1 MHIQRLV
8 RYIALALL
16 AWIVL
21 NAHLMGMTLLG
32 IGIYPNDFRF
42 IFCALSGSVWLN
54 SVEPCALL
62 LITQIFILMAGLSI
76 WFWRPNLLTA
86 TVLSLAGMF
95 GGPFAVWA
103 LGYPQFSIPI
113 ASVVFL
119 AGFLLHH
126 IWRKHAASRSAQ
138 RP

>member
-1 MHIQRLV
+1 MHMQRLV
-8 RYIALALL
+8 RYIVLALL

-21 NAHLMGMTLLG
+21 NAHLMGMALLG
-32 IGIYPNDFRF
+32 IGIYPNDSRF

-103 LGYPQFSIPI
+103 LGYPQSSIPV

-119 AGFLLHH
+119 VGFLLHH
-126 IWRKHAASRSAQ
+126 IWRKHAASRSVP

>member
-1 MHIQRLV
+1 
-8 RYIALALL
+8 
-16 AWIVL
+16 
-21 NAHLMGMTLLG
+21 MGMTLFG

-42 IFCALSGSVWLN
+42 IFYALSGSVWLH
-54 SVEPCALL
+54 SVKPGALL
-62 LITQIFILMAGLSI
+62 LITQIFILMTGLSI

-86 TVLSLAGMF
+86 TMLALAGMF

-113 ASVVFL
+113 ASLVFL
-119 AGFLLHH
+119 AGFLLHC
-126 IWRKHAASRSAQ
+126 IWRKHTASRSVP